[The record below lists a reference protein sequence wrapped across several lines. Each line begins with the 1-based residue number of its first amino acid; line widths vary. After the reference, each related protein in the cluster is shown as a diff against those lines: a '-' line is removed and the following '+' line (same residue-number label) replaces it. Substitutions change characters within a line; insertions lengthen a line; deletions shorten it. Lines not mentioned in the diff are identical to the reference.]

1 MSAAAAM
8 AVASPGTLTTAPA
21 APCCPKCGFLADPP
35 LFEDFR
41 ESQAV
46 LANANKQIAD
56 LEAQVRLLNQKASAA
71 VDRWADYEDE
81 ISRLRA
87 QLEARPQTPAAQSS
101 PTKQQQQQ
109 HHASLPTPP
118 SSAAGLPTPSPSR
131 ASFLTTSAATRISA
145 LLSRKSP
152 PPPPVPTLKRLPT
165 APPNITTSPTHT
177 HAHTRSAPGPLP
189 SPIPS
194 LPSSFTYPTPTPTST
209 GNNPTATT
217 QTHSHPRSHSP
228 LSPPPSLP
236 TSAQLT
242 TEDLL
247 SALSREQALRR
258 QAEGRLHDTSREVEE
273 LSVSLFEQ
281 ANEMVAAERRARAKL
296 EERVGELER
305 REGDKRRRLERL
317 ERAVGRIER
326 VRGVLGEMDG
336 NAGSG
341 GLREGVRKG

>member
-1 MSAAAAM
+1 M

-81 ISRLRA
+81 ISKLRA

-101 PTKQQQQQ
+101 PTKQQQQQQ

-145 LLSRKSP
+145 SSP
-152 PPPPVPTLKRLPT
+152 
-165 APPNITTSPTHT
+165 AN
-177 HAHTRSAPGPLP
+177 PLHHP
-189 SPIPS
+189 HPIPS
-194 LPSSFTYPTPTPTST
+194 LPSSFTYPPDPPST
-209 GNNPTATT
+209 GNPTATT
-217 QTHSHPRSHSP
+217 TQTHTHPHSP

-281 ANEMVAAERRARAKL
+281 ANEMVAAERRARAQL
-296 EERVGELER
+296 EARVGELER

-341 GLREGVRKG
+341 GLGGRG